1 MMRWVSPP
9 IIAFGLVI
17 SIFDLLKGWVS

>member
-1 MMRWVSPP
+1 MRWVSPP